1 MIENKQCCNKLL
13 ISLNKVVQEN
23 KIPNKWNHSITR
35 LIEKKTNKSKIYEI
49 RPITL
54 ANNSYKYALVY

>member
-1 MIENKQCCNKLL
+1 ME
-13 ISLNKVVQEN
+13 SFYN
-23 KIPNKWNHSITR
+23 KINR
-35 LIEKKTNKSKIYEI
+35 KKTNKSKIYEI